1 VINKDILRDIR
12 NKEMDRK
19 TFLKYCGVTILGLVG
34 LKTAVNLL
42 SELDNKKSVSN
53 SKGSSTSGFGG
64 GKYGA

>member
-12 NKEMDRK
+12 DKEMDRK
-19 TFLKYCGVTILGLVG
+19 TFLKYCGITMLSLIG

-42 SELDNKKSVSN
+42 SEFDNKKPASN
-53 SKGSSTSGFGG
+53 SKGSSTNGFSG